1 MSVGIIGQK
10 VGMTQIFDQQ
20 EGLAIPVTVIQAGP
34 CTVTQIKSKE
44 TDGYS
49 AVQLGYQQVKS
60 KALTKPEQGH
70 LAKAGSPPLRH
81 LKEYRVA
88 DSNSFELGQAITA
101 ENFSAGQVVD
111 INGNSIGRGFAG
123 YQKRYNFNRGF
134 KTHGSKSYRLPGSV
148 GPGTTPGRVFP
159 GKKRAGRMGGKPVTI
174 RKLKVVRVDTDRNLL
189 LIKGSIPGKSGSL
202 LSIAP
207 SKQVGQ
213 S

>member
-134 KTHGSKSYRLPGSV
+134 KTHGSK
-148 GPGTTPGRVFP
+148 
-159 GKKRAGRMGGKPVTI
+159 GGKPVTI